1 MSTSLNE
8 PYQPPPLHFVLDDRF
23 RATNEQVNG
32 RLPSGAYLPVPLAD
46 RDATPQGA
54 DSLDVHARINRI
66 RELIQPWR
74 DGGYPGIHRSSR
86 ELLEFWRS
94 DAPEPRP
101 FFAQWEALETLIWLS
116 EAAANDTSGQPI
128 LAELREINDGLN
140 HGIPRLAVKMATGTG
155 KTRVMAMII
164 LWQALLSPDP
174 LHVLVVAPNLTV
186 LDRLGVLDPRH
197 DTELYRS
204 LLPPNRRLPVGRMQV
219 TVRNFQA
226 FQQRDRLA
234 VDGPG
239 DRATG
244 AARKLLRPAGQDP
257 RWQDPRWQESRQEM
271 IDRVLGEHRGA
282 RRILV
287 LNDEA
292 HHCYPAFPRP
302 RRTDSETKRH
312 EQQAALWFGAIETLH
327 RQQRLGPVYD
337 LSATPMYLQAPPNR
351 SYPLFPWV
359 VSDYPLIEAVEA
371 GITKVP
377 RVPVRD
383 NTVAGQPV
391 YRNLFNQLPKAC
403 QKLDPRQ
410 MPALVDE
417 ALDILHQE
425 YQKAAQRYAEVGIK
439 PVLIIVANTTANA
452 DAFYRYVAGEPAA
465 RGAPPRP
472 GRYPVFSNVDR
483 NGRVVKHPPTLL
495 IHSGLEDAAS
505 EADTK
510 ANRLAAEQKLFFP
523 AGEKATAAEQAAHI
537 REVFNT
543 VGQAGKPGENVRCLI
558 SVSMLT
564 EGWDVRNVTHILGFR
579 AFKSQLLCEQVAGR
593 ALRRTSI
600 PRLSPGERLTHE
612 YADILGIPF
621 AFMRDGEPAPA
632 PPPPPQPWPVCS
644 RREQAGYRI
653 TWPNIVGY
661 RWELPA
667 HACRLDPDRVQPFE
681 PAAPIL
687 PTATTLSG
695 SHGEEQ
701 TARREQERANSI
713 LYGLARLAVEKF
725 RSARPEQPLPHRSLF
740 TDILRAT
747 RAWLEHPAVRVE
759 GLDLLATAPNQ
770 ETAALAIAGAC
781 VTEAGDPILRPIFAD
796 EEDPTAARC
805 LDTEG
810 IEFSTTLRLRYPA
823 TNHAECR
830 RSELNAAA
838 CHSAPEVSLAREL
851 DRHPG
856 IAAWARN
863 FRLGWSIPWYHRQS
877 GSWRRYEPDFVARTQ
892 HAEPRLLVIEF
903 KGPVDDHADAKRT
916 AIEESWLPAVNGSP
930 DPACQ
935 GRWRYLHLTDEA
947 RIRAELDR
955 AIRDASG

>member
-1 MSTSLNE
+1 M
-8 PYQPPPLHFVLDDRF
+8 LDDRF
-23 RATNEQVNG
+23 RATDRLVKG

-46 RDATPQGA
+46 QDATPQGA
-54 DSLDVHARINRI
+54 DSLEVHARINRI
-66 RELIQPWR
+66 RSLIRRWR
-74 DGGYPGIHRSSR
+74 DNGFPGIHRSSR
-86 ELLEFWRS
+86 ELLEFWKS

-116 EAAANDTSGQPI
+116 EAAANDPSGQPI
-128 LAELREINDGLN
+128 LAKLREINDDLN

-155 KTRVMAMII
+155 KTRVMAMLI

-186 LDRLGVLDPRH
+186 RDRLRVLDPRNG
-197 DTELYRS
+197 TELYRS
-204 LLPPNRRLPVGRMQV
+204 LLPPNRSLPAGRMHV

-234 VDGPG
+234 IDGPG
-239 DRATG
+239 DKATG
-244 AARKLLRPAGQDP
+244 TARKLLRPAGQDP
-257 RWQDPRWQESRQEM
+257 RWQDPRWQESRKEM

-282 RRILV
+282 RQILV

-292 HHCYPAFPRP
+292 HHCYPAFPRQG
-302 RRTDSETKRH
+302 RTDSETKRH
-312 EQQAALWFGAIETLH
+312 EQQAALWFGAIQTLY

-351 SYPLFPWV
+351 AYPLFPWV

-371 GITKVP
+371 GLTKVP

-383 NTVAGQPV
+383 NTEAGQPA
-391 YRNLFNQLPKAC
+391 YRNLFNELRRAD
-403 QKLDPRQ
+403 QKLDPRR

-417 ALDILHQE
+417 ALEILHGE
-425 YQKAAQRYAEVGIK
+425 YQKTAGRYAEVGIK

-452 DAFYRYVAGEPAA
+452 DAFYRVVAGEPAA
-465 RGAPPRP
+465 GGAPPNP

-483 NGRVVKHPPTLL
+483 EGPVDHPPTLL
-495 IHSGLEDAAS
+495 IHSGLEDAAG
-505 EADTK
+505 EADGKANST

-523 AGEKATAAEQAAHI
+523 AGEKATAADQAAHI

-543 VGQAGKPGENVRCLI
+543 VGQAGKPGEHVRCLI

-579 AFKSQLLCEQVAGR
+579 AFRSQLLCEQVAGR

-600 PRLSPGERLTHE
+600 PRLSPGERLPHE

-621 AFMRDGEPAPA
+621 AFMRGEEPASP
-632 PPPPPQPWPVCS
+632 PPPPPQPWPVHS

-667 HACRLDPDRVQPFE
+667 PACRLDPDRVQPFE
-681 PAAPIL
+681 PAAPTL

-701 TARREQERANSI
+701 TARRERERTNSI
-713 LYGLARLAVEKF
+713 LYGLASLAVEQF
-725 RSARPEQPLPHRSLF
+725 RFSRPEQPLPCRSLF
-740 TDILRAT
+740 TDMLRAT

-770 ETAALAIAGAC
+770 ETAAQAIAGAC
-781 VTEAGDPILRPIFAD
+781 VTEAGEPTLRPIFAD
-796 EEDPTAARC
+796 EEDPASPRC
-805 LDTEG
+805 LDTEN

-823 TNHAECR
+823 GSHAECL
-830 RSELNAAA
+830 RSELSSAA
-838 CHSAPEVSLAREL
+838 CHSAPEVLLAREL
-851 DRHPG
+851 DRHSG
-856 IAAWARN
+856 IAAWTRN

-892 HAEPRLLVIEF
+892 HAEQRLLVIEF
-903 KGPVDDHADAKRT
+903 KGPADDHAAAKRT
-916 AIEESWLPAVNGSP
+916 AIEECWLPAVNGSP
-930 DPACQ
+930 DPACR
-935 GRWRYLHLTDEA
+935 GSWRYLHLTDEA
-947 RIRAELDR
+947 RIRTELDR
-955 AIRDASG
+955 VIRNASG